1 MPAEEAREA
10 TTQALA
16 GEALSSPS
24 SHSLSLS
31 QDFFVGVIIPNIIF
45 KTFLLG

>member
-31 QDFFVGVIIPNIIF
+31 QDFVGVIIPNIIF